1 MNIFKTLNMYA
12 FYRLVTTR
20 KVIKQTAIEKKILS
34 VKLFNSTPTSNDMT
48 SIREFGGKSLS
59 LCLCL
64 CDVSILSDT
73 TRVLPYGFVYA
84 ETAPR
89 H

>member
-1 MNIFKTLNMYA
+1 MYA
-12 FYRLVTTR
+12 FHKLVPTR
-20 KVIKQTAIEKKILS
+20 KVIEQTTIEKKILS

-48 SIREFGGKSLS
+48 SIREFGGKSLW

-64 CDVSILSDT
+64 YDVSILSDT